1 MNDLCS
7 IHVDG
12 NDYVLYQTQT
22 INDLKK
28 LISAENSIDT
38 NKLVLKVIGTDT
50 SIDNDQLIAQVSNND
65 CELYLSLS
73 INEEDVVRNTHTAST
88 TSTTST
94 SITTTSNSNQ
104 INDNREMAET
114 YYPELSFSG
123 DMLFLKMFING
134 NEANALIDT
143 GAQVTIVT
151 EEAAKRLGIE
161 HLSKF
166 YTNILTT
173 L

>member
-50 SIDNDQLIAQVSNND
+50 PIDNDQLIAQVSNND
-65 CELYLSLS
+65 CDLYLSLS
-73 INEEDVVRNTHTAST
+73 VNDSVVRNTHT